1 VLEDE
6 MLTIDELASFLKLR
20 PQTIYRWAQ
29 SGKIPGAKFGKEWRF
44 RRSAIERWLE
54 SYIPVGGTG
63 DGAGREQPGAGQKAR
78 KKSSAT
84 KPAAVPS
91 ATPVEPAG
99 QRTSRA
105 RKRSRGPE
113 AN

>member
-1 VLEDE
+1 
-6 MLTIDELASFLKLR
+6 MLTIDELAAFLKLR

-29 SGKIPGAKFGKEWRF
+29 TGKIPGAKFGKEWRF

-54 SYIPVGGTG
+54 SYIPVGG
-63 DGAGREQPGAGQKAR
+63 GAAAAGARGERPGVGTKAER
-78 KKSSAT
+78 KKGPAAESGAAQSAT
-84 KPAAVPS
+84 SGAPS
-91 ATPVEPAG
+91 RRRGTRG
-99 QRTSRA
+99 T